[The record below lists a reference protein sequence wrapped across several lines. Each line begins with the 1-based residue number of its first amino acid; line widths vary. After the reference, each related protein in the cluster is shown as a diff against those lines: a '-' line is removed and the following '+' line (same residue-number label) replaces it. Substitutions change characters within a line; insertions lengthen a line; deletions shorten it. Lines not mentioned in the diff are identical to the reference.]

1 MLKHLSISN
10 YVLIRELDM
19 DFPPGL
25 VIITGETGAGKSIM
39 LGALSLLMGKKADA
53 SVVRDS
59 SRNCVVEGVFDVD
72 GVETI
77 LRRVVSPAGRSRAFI
92 NDEPVTLQDMVR
104 ASSSLIGIHE
114 QHQSRF
120 LDDVEYQLCLLDDF
134 SANAELLEDYSALWN
149 RYRDRKSALADLKEG
164 IASAS
169 RDRDFR
175 QFQFDRLSS
184 ASLRDGELEE
194 LEEEQ
199 KMLSNAET
207 IVSELVNSERVLEN
221 DSYSVAQA
229 LKNASSSLSRIEKYL
244 PASSELIRRTSEAR
258 IEIEDISSELNSLCE
273 TVTVSPQR
281 LSQVEE
287 RLDTLYGLLKK
298 NDVNTV
304 AELIGIRDGLEKSL
318 SSEEDDMFRLKELEE
333 EIAVLQDEVMRK
345 ASELSVNRKDAAV
358 RFSSELQECIRSLEM
373 PDAVFEVSFT
383 EKEKPGPTGIDEVTF
398 LFSANQGVNPGE
410 LSKVASG
417 GELSRVMLSFKKVFS
432 EYSSLPTMIFDEI
445 DTGVSGR
452 MADRMGKLIAGMG
465 RKMQI
470 FAITHLPQIASQDGT
485 HFLIE
490 KRSSDGDARTEIRR
504 LSIDERVRE
513 VARMLSGD
521 TLSKAALENAGI
533 LINENKQ

>member
-1 MLKHLSISN
+1 
-10 YVLIRELDM
+10 
-19 DFPPGL
+19 
-25 VIITGETGAGKSIM
+25 IITGETGAGKSIM

-53 SVVRDS
+53 TVIRDS
-59 SRNCVVEGVFDVD
+59 SRNCVVEGVFEMD
-72 GVETI
+72 GKDTI
-77 LRRVVSPAGRSRAFI
+77 LRRVINPAGRSRAFL
-92 NDEPVTLQDMVR
+92 NDEPMTLSDM
-104 ASSSLIGIHE
+104 AELSSSLIDIHE

-120 LDDVEYQLCLLDDF
+120 LDNAEYQLRLLDDF
-134 SANAELLEDYSALWN
+134 SANAGLMEAYSAVWN
-149 RYRDRKSALADLKEG
+149 KYQERKKALSDLKDS

-175 QFQFDRLSS
+175 QFQYDRLSS
-184 ASLRDGELEE
+184 ASLREGELEE

-199 KMLSNAET
+199 KILSNAET
-207 IVSELVNSERVLEN
+207 IMSELMNSENALEN
-221 DSYSVAQA
+221 DSYSVTQS
-229 LKNASSSLSRIEKYL
+229 LKNAASSLSRIEKYL
-244 PASSELIRRTSEAR
+244 PASSELIRRLSEAR
-258 IEIEDISSELNSLCE
+258 IEIEDISSELDSMSE

-298 NDVNTV
+298 NDVSSV
-304 AELIGIRDGLEKSL
+304 AELIDIRDSLEKTL
-318 SSEEDDMFRLKELEE
+318 SSEEDDEFRLKELEE
-333 EIAVLQDEVMRK
+333 EVAVLQDEVRK
-345 ASELSVNRKDAAV
+345 TASELSICRRNASV

-383 EKEKPGPTGIDEVTF
+383 DKENPGPTGMDEVIY
-398 LFSANQGVNPGE
+398 LFSANQGMNPGE

-465 RKMQI
+465 KTMQI
-470 FAITHLPQIASQDGT
+470 FAITHLPQIASQNGT

-490 KRSSDGDARTEIRR
+490 KNSSDGESRTEIRR
-504 LSIDERVRE
+504 LSGDERVLE

-521 TLSKAALENAGI
+521 TLSDAALENART
-533 LINENKQ
+533 LINENKRQLIIKLLLCDL